1 MLSAKRKGKTMDI
14 KEAFESYLRS
24 VSDEN
29 RNITNIACDE
39 MNSKQYE
46 EAAVHF
52 DQIYVKDSAEYMPYF
67 FRAYCKSLCGV
78 RGNAEANAQKI
89 TSAFTMACQK
99 ALSVKRDFEADMILI
114 CHHYIRAMEILA
126 NCAVDGITKGKIES
140 MARDTMIAAAEE
152 YRESIKMY
160 PNLEEYLLSYLKEIE
175 HHNLEEIGA
184 LIVSYDSSYEAVYQD
199 KLKKKKKKLII
210 ILGIAI
216 FLWVV
221 GLLVGFIVSGAK

>member
-1 MLSAKRKGKTMDI
+1 
-14 KEAFESYLRS
+14 
-24 VSDEN
+24 
-29 RNITNIACDE
+29 
-39 MNSKQYE
+39 
-46 EAAVHF
+46 
-52 DQIYVKDSAEYMPYF
+52 
-67 FRAYCKSLCGV
+67 
-78 RGNAEANAQKI
+78 
-89 TSAFTMACQK
+89 
-99 ALSVKRDFEADMILI
+99 
-114 CHHYIRAMEILA
+114 
-126 NCAVDGITKGKIES
+126 
-140 MARDTMIAAAEE
+140 MIAAAEE